1 MMASFYY
8 YDQNPSDFSFLVQI
22 SAFAIQTSL
31 GLPNL
36 NVKGKT
42 KRILVI
48 VGTLRSNDADSN
60 ENINKQKV

>member
-8 YDQNPSDFSFLVQI
+8 HDQNPSSFSFLMKI
-22 SAFAIQTSL
+22 IAFVIYTSL

-42 KRILVI
+42 KKFW
-48 VGTLRSNDADSN
+48 S
-60 ENINKQKV
+60 